1 MRLLVVVLLCCTTF
15 IYGQTKEK
23 EIEQLI
29 DQYANVV
36 YSKPDSAYYYISK
49 AVSQSREIRDNFLLS
64 RSLYNLGYHY
74 YLQKQPENAK
84 KYILAALPYARASK
98 NNKIRALCYNQLG
111 IIEMEKNNYSES
123 LKKLLL
129 ALEIAE
135 KNDLE
140 TNRCNALNNLGLLFE
155 AQKDTVKALQYYK
168 QNEAIALRND
178 LKDILLSSY
187 NNIATLI
194 KSSDK
199 KLSITYLNK
208 AYGLAVATDN
218 KYEQFNILINLSY
231 VYLSVGTSA
240 SIAKAYRCIAQARKA
255 AIEMGSDADL
265 FFVYFNLGGF
275 YAKTKEY
282 SKALEMY
289 EKALAVT
296 PDGNIGEQKANL
308 YQSIVEAYEKMG
320 NDREAFFYHKLYD
333 QIQDS
338 IFSMEKTKM
347 FNDIQTKYEVEKKN
361 LSIRLLTKQKIIE
374 ANKRKITLYLGIALI
389 VPLIFA
395 LFLYRTRIRA
405 QKIIR
410 EKEKMIFEQ
419 EKTQLKQGQELKRV
433 LGVLEGQDQ
442 ERNRIAKEIHDGVG
456 GKLAGIRLGLSQ
468 INEQS
473 AVRLDDSLGQLSE
486 VFNELRVISHNLTN
500 SNITERNLEELLAEL
515 LAGYRQRNEF
525 MPDLIVFPD
534 NALKLLPDD
543 LKHQL
548 YRIIQEL
555 TANISKHA
563 SAKNVTISI
572 TRHDDWLN
580 LIVEDDG
587 IGFEPKK
594 SSGIGLNNIRER
606 LFAINGKMEIESSSG
621 KGATIIIDIPNNTS
635 YD

>member
-1 MRLLVVVLLCCTTF
+1 MRLLAVALLCCTTF
-15 IYGQTKEK
+15 IYGQTKQK
-23 EIEQLI
+23 AIEQLI

-49 AVSQSREIRDNFLLS
+49 AVAQSREIRDNFLLS

-74 YLQKQPENAK
+74 YLEKQPQNAK
-84 KYILAALPYARASK
+84 KYILEALPYARVSK

-111 IIEMEKNNYSES
+111 IIEMEESNYNES

-129 ALEIAE
+129 ALDIAE

-140 TNRCNALNNLGLLFE
+140 VNRCNALNNLGLLFE

-168 QNEAIALRND
+168 QNEAIALKND

-199 KLSITYLNK
+199 KLSIAYLNK
-208 AYGLAVATDN
+208 AYRLSVVTDN

-231 VYLSVGTSA
+231 VYLSVGTTA
-240 SIAKAYRCIAQARKA
+240 SIAKAYSCIAQARKA

-275 YAKTKEY
+275 YATTKEY
-282 SKALEMY
+282 NKALEMY

-296 PDGNIGEQKANL
+296 PEGNIGEQKANL
-308 YQSIVEAYEKMG
+308 YKSIVQAYEKIG
-320 NDREAFFYHKLYD
+320 NDHEAFRYHKLYD

-347 FNDIQTKYEVEKKN
+347 FNDIQTRYEVEKKN
-361 LSIRLLTKQKIIE
+361 LSITLLTKQKIIE
-374 ANKRKITLYLGIALI
+374 ANKRKITLYLGVALI
-389 VPLIFA
+389 VPLLFA
-395 LFLYRTRIRA
+395 LFIYRTRVRT

-410 EKEKMIFEQ
+410 EKEKLIFEQ
-419 EKTQLKQGQELKRV
+419 EKTQLRQEQELKRV

-442 ERNRIAKEIHDGVG
+442 ERNRIAREIHDGVG

-468 INEQS
+468 INEHS
-473 AVRLDDSLGQLSE
+473 AAKLDGPIGQLSE
-486 VFNELRVISHNLTN
+486 VFNELRVISHNLSN
-500 SNITERNLEELLAEL
+500 SNIAEKNLEQLLAEL
-515 LAGYRQRNEF
+515 LAGYKHRREF
-525 MPDLIVFPD
+525 TPHLVVFPD
-534 NALKLLPDD
+534 HALLQLPDG

-548 YRIIQEL
+548 YRIVQEL
-555 TANISKHA
+555 LANISKHA
-563 SAKNVTISI
+563 FAKNVTVSI
-572 TRHDDWLN
+572 TRHDDVLN

-587 IGFEPKK
+587 VGFASGKP
-594 SSGIGLNNIRER
+594 SGIGLANIRER
-606 LFAINGKMEIESSSG
+606 LFAVDGQMEIESSP
-621 KGATIIIDIPNNTS
+621 KGTTIIIDIPNKT
-635 YD
+635 